1 MWEELGQGKNSIN
14 ILCMKKISQNKTKK
28 EGRKE
33 RERLRETETER
44 DRERQRERER
54 ERENLNLQ
62 FLNFYTRGARFRN
75 LTGHI

>member
-33 RERLRETETER
+33 RERLRETET
-44 DRERQRERER
+44 QRERALSVPE
-54 ERENLNLQ
+54 EKAQWIKHFPHECEPESE
-62 FLNFYTRGARFRN
+62 FLT
-75 LTGHI
+75 LSKT